1 MKNINDIRTYEELAT
16 DLKSAGFDL
25 SLTPVKVEE
34 IAKIYGIAIDDSYRV
49 EQSNE
54 IASVQGLNI
63 WINPEDANEYTS
75 LRRHIVAHE
84 LGHIVLHKPE
94 NGNPLNFQDSSEDL
108 RGKNGTFDPKEEECN
123 VFAAEL
129 LIPLKPLIALISE
142 ELDNLPSMDKIT
154 NRVAEVFDVP
164 RSLVMRRLSIIAGK
178 GKKS

>member
-1 MKNINDIRTYEELAT
+1 MKHINDIRTYEALAV
-16 DLKSAGFDL
+16 DLKASGFDL
-25 SLTPVKVEE
+25 DQAPVKVEE
-34 IAKIYGIAIDDSYRV
+34 IAKIYGITIDDSYRV

-84 LGHIVLHKPE
+84 LGHIILHKPE
-94 NGNPLNFQDSSEDL
+94 NGSPLNFQDSYEAL

-123 VFAAEL
+123 VFASEL
-129 LIPLKPLIALISE
+129 LIPLSPLIDLIIKESIS
-142 ELDNLPSMDKIT
+142 LDTIDKIT

-164 RSLVMRRLSIIAGK
+164 CSLVMRRLSRISGK
-178 GKKS
+178 D